1 MRDTGS
7 IDLNCDLG
15 EAATPDQMEVEARL
29 MTLVTSANIA
39 CGVHAGD
46 AALMRHTVRMAHRHR
61 LAIGAHPG
69 LPDREFQGRREH
81 PLSPSFVDELIHTQ
95 VSNLMDI
102 GREEGVRLTHVKPH
116 GALYNMAARDRV
128 IADAIA
134 TAVARLDHRL
144 IFVGL
149 AGSELIAAGSAQ
161 GLRVAAE
168 GFADRGYRADGS
180 LVPREQDGASI
191 HDEEAVLGR
200 ARSLATGGCITAI
213 DGSVIHTH
221 IHTLCLHADTPG
233 AVRLAQALRTMFDEG
248 GIAVTSLDH
257 VV

>member
-1 MRDTGS
+1 MTQRRR

-15 EAATPDQMEVEARL
+15 EAVTPDQLGVEARL
-29 MTLVTSANIA
+29 MTLVTSVNVA

-46 AALMRHTVRMAHRHR
+46 GTVMRHTLRIAHRHK

-69 LPDREFQGRREH
+69 LPDRESRGRREH
-81 PLSPSFVDELIHTQ
+81 TLSPSFVQELIRSQ
-95 VSNLMDI
+95 VGDLMAI
-102 GREEGVRLTHVKPH
+102 SQAEGVGLTHVKPH

-134 TAVARLDHRL
+134 TALARLDRRL
-144 IFVGL
+144 ILVGL

-180 LVPREQDGASI
+180 LVPRGQQGAII
-191 HDEEAVLGR
+191 HDEGAVVAR
-200 ARSLATGGCITAI
+200 ARSLVTGDRIAAI
-213 DGSVIHTH
+213 DGSILHTYIHS
-221 IHTLCLHADTPG
+221 LCLHGDTAD
-233 AVRLAQALRTMFDEG
+233 AVPLALALRVMFDEA
-248 GIAVTSLDH
+248 GISVTRVDH
-257 VV
+257 VA